1 VLLKFLSWCPGAL
14 GLLLRQKL
22 YPCFLKQCGR
32 NVLFGRFVTLCGAEK
47 ISIGDGVVVND
58 HALLDAEDY
67 RVLGI
72 GISIE
77 DNVFIGTG
85 TKVISLGEAIVIK
98 ENANLGSEC
107 RVLSDNKTIIEQN
120 ALLAAYCR
128 VGGTQHKRQNNK
140 EDLKKEINQGENEIT
155 KIGSGCWLGV
165 RTIFHSGVQIG
176 EGTIIGA
183 HATVEDRLP
192 RKVVAVGNPA
202 KIVYSRVE
210 E

>member
-1 VLLKFLSWCPGAL
+1 MLLEFLSWCPGAL
-14 GLLLRQKL
+14 GILLRQKL
-22 YPCFLKQCGR
+22 YPGFLKQCGR
-32 NVLFGRFVTLCGAEK
+32 NVLFGRFVKLRGAEK
-47 ISIGDGVVVND
+47 INIGDGVVVND
-58 HALLDAEDY
+58 HVLFDAEDFQ
-67 RVLGI
+67 GPGN

-77 DNVFIGTG
+77 NNVFIGTG
-85 TKVISLGEAIVIK
+85 TKVISLGEKIVIR

-107 RVLSDNKTIIEQN
+107 RVLSDKKTVIEQN
-120 ALLAAYCR
+120 VLLAAYCR
-128 VGGTQHKRQNNK
+128 VGGTQYKRQKN
-140 EDLKKEINQGENEIT
+140 KKELHKDINQAENEIT

-202 KIVYSRVE
+202 KILYSRVE